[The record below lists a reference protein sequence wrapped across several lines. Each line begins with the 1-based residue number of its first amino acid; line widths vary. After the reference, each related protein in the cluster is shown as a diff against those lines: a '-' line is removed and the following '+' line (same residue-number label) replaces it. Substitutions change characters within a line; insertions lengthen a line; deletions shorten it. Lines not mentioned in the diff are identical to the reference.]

1 MKLYGFTRSPFSRK
15 VRIVL
20 SEKRIPY
27 DWIEYQDRHKDPRY
41 TIMNPYK
48 TVPILELDSGTCLY
62 ESTVINE
69 YLEDAYPEP
78 ALLPR
83 DIEGRA
89 IARLWEDFADA
100 HLFVALSAVLRDKFE
115 FTREGIKPRDPAT
128 VDAASARE
136 HRAAFEEELNRLE
149 KRLEGRDYVA
159 GQGRG
164 VFTLVDVALA
174 PFLLGSASRL
184 EFSISENRPNLISW
198 IERVRARPSGR
209 EIVQGD
215 PIRNSSWF
223 FFRIG
228 DRRFDS
234 LQPRM

>member
-1 MKLYGFTRSPFSRK
+1 MKLYGFTRSPFTRK

-20 SEKRIPY
+20 SEKRVPY
-27 DWIEYQDRHKDPRY
+27 DSIEYQDRHKDPRY
-41 TIMNPYK
+41 AIMNPYK

-69 YLEDAYPEP
+69 YLEGAYPEP
-78 ALLPR
+78 PLLPR
-83 DIEGRA
+83 DPEGSA

-115 FTREGIKPRDPAT
+115 FTREGPKPRDPNT
-128 VDAASARE
+128 IDAAAARE
-136 HRAAFEEELNRLE
+136 HRSAFEQELNRLE

-164 VFTLVDVALA
+164 IYTLADVALA

-184 EFSISENRPNLISW
+184 EFSIGEGRSNLTSW
-198 IERVRARPSGR
+198 MERVRARPSVR
-209 EIVQGD
+209 EIVE
-215 PIRNSSWF
+215 
-223 FFRIG
+223 
-228 DRRFDS
+228 
-234 LQPRM
+234 